1 MPLGG
6 DVVRPDWMSASVT
19 ARASQRRVE
28 VLSERSETRRVWL
41 HPDGR
46 VQEEISSGPARFK
59 DATASATEGWRAIDT
74 TVVKDA
80 QGVHPVAVPGSVA
93 LADQAGDAAV
103 SMVDAAGRG
112 LGVALDGVE
121 LPAPVLDGSTVTYRD
136 VVPGVD
142 VRVEV
147 RPAGF
152 ELVWLVHS
160 KKGVSEL
167 VRRYGRQGRVVLPTT
182 LTSQGDVVPAQ
193 ASGGVVEL
201 RDGKGVARGRL
212 HAPRMWDAADAAVQG
227 RGLPSQA
234 EFVLGTVARKGK
246 KSTASLGISAD
257 VAWLNN
263 PARTF
268 PITIDPTYALASVSP
283 AFDTFVQQGYGTDES
298 ASSELKLGN
307 NGSGQVARTF
317 MNFDAASFKGKQI
330 TSASL
335 SLLETHSWS
344 CTAKPWSSYDAGL
357 ATTATRWTAQPSI
370 GTKRATSTQTV
381 GASSSCPDGRVS
393 IDMTAQAKAWS
404 ASTATQVGMMLRAD
418 NEADP
423 YGWKRF
429 YSNDSSYRP
438 VIGLFYDR
446 APAAPALPSVGNSAV
461 VGGKTFIAYPTPSLT
476 GVVPSDADGNQ
487 VKVDYS
493 RMTSPGSGYGD
504 LLCSTG
510 YRAPGTTASCTSAT
524 LADNDHGWI
533 RARANDSML
542 SSAWSGAKE
551 YWVTLSPPPVP
562 TVTCASAKGS
572 WADAVK
578 PAETC
583 TVTLTAAAATSNSA
597 ATHVRYTVDGGAEK
611 IAAVTQPTTTT
622 PTTFQIPKVGGTAG
636 WHTVTVTAQSP
647 VGRQSAKVTYGFGYG
662 TPSMSAPVS
671 GQTTTDVVQVTGQGG
686 PGGTAGQ
693 VQWRVAGSTGFLPVP
708 ASNQF
713 TFGSDATKVSVS
725 GLMDTTSLVGQAD
738 AQGVVVPERVPAR
751 LELRV
756 CWTYGGSAKCS
767 PVRRVVRVPHAFGSG
782 FPTSEAGPGQ
792 VALWTGELQV
802 SESDADLPS
811 PTSAIGVSRTHNSF
825 AGDVAVAKQV
835 FGPGWV
841 AGLDGGDD
849 GLSASE
855 VVDNTRLDGTIALVS
870 DDGDTLIYTAPARRT
885 AAAFAAGT
893 YEPADDDTAS
903 SGITLSVAGSTP
915 VLTLKDEDGVTT
927 RFTATAAPSAT
938 ADSVFAVTD
947 VTDPATPGK
956 TTYQRD
962 AQGRVTAI
970 IAPVPT
976 GAAACVPGTRTAGCR
991 VLKLTYN
998 TQGLVSQ
1005 ITAQVD
1011 TEATDRVLSTYT
1023 YNTDATSPQY
1033 KTMASQTDVVTGLTT
1048 KYAWT
1053 GSVADKTLRLAG
1065 ITPPG
1070 QDGFTFTYANNR
1082 LDKVTRPLPSSVA
1095 AGDRTAQLAAFVYDQ
1110 PTDVSNLDLA
1120 QFDGYPL
1127 TRRASKAFAVFG
1139 PDQKI
1144 SGAPA
1149 KNDAAWQ
1156 RANVYLTDG
1165 EGYTIHEGS
1174 YGAGAWQWTAN
1185 VYDDK
1190 DNIVQAW
1197 DARAVEQLRTGG
1209 MTDIDS
1215 ASTQTVYNTDITNA
1229 TGDVITPAGTL
1240 VVQTRGPARTLIDEA
1255 GVEVW
1260 ARPQTDT
1267 SYDQGAPHAG
1277 INPLSGQPYRLP
1289 TTVTTSTVT
1298 PGDQV
1303 WDRHDLLNVTV
1314 TSYDGTT
1321 PGGKTGWE
1329 LGQATSTTTRMGAT
1343 EAATAGDITRET
1355 VYDDQGRIIEQRQ
1368 PSAKGTSADAGTR
1381 KTLYY
1386 TAGTHPTVAAC
1397 GGKPAWAGW
1406 VCQTMP
1412 GAGTLPTE
1420 RTVSYTW
1427 DGQAAQTQTIA
1438 GTATVTT
1445 TTSFDAK
1452 SRPVTV
1458 TTTSAGLTGSTPVP
1472 AVTTSYDSVGQ
1483 VTGTTSTAG
1492 STAMTYDTW
1501 GRQLT
1506 YTNTPAG
1513 QPADTATTTY
1523 DELGQVVKVTDNN
1536 GSQTFTY
1543 DGTDANGKAET
1554 RGLVT
1559 KTEATSGGITHSAT
1573 AAYDAQGAAT
1583 LEKLP
1588 GGIIRRHTYD
1598 PAGELVDLTYSGKG
1612 TDPETGAAVADQ
1624 QWFGWSSRSDA
1635 AGRTVREWSTDGGSA
1650 YTDTNS
1656 PAVTSDRAYRYDK
1669 AGRLVRVDETL
1680 NTRAES
1686 PTCTRRGYSFDVN
1699 GNRTSQTTAANTTGC
1714 DDAGA
1719 TSTARAFN
1727 GADQPVTGAN
1737 GQGSYVYDPLGRQTS
1752 IPAADTTNPTRGDM
1766 ALAYYDSDAAQS
1778 VAQGDTKVTFTL
1790 DGAGRRLTQ
1799 NITVGPIAVPGAATG
1814 TLTRHYTDSSDNPAW
1829 TVDVRGE
1836 QTVTTRYADLT
1847 GDGLGITYTTTGG
1860 ATTAELALTGLRGDV
1875 NATVKLDGTNPAT
1888 GIDTWADYTEYG
1900 QPTTTKTA
1908 TAGGA
1913 AGAGYGWLGAHER
1926 ATLDALG
1933 ITLMGARLYNQA
1945 TGLFTSLDPVH
1956 GGNETTYG
1964 YPNDPINKSDI
1975 DGNWGGWNRLAG
1987 GLARVSQIA
1996 GYIPLCG
2003 YCSAVSAIT
2012 GYASAAAYYRG
2023 GNRRKAR
2030 RQFASTTVG
2039 VALGGFGRFGTR
2051 FRGSTKYGKR
2061 FAHAVRR
2068 GSGRVYRRGGWRSTT
2083 MRRTVRTYRRA
2094 ARGYNRSFGRWRGI
2108 TGYGHS
2114 GVGYRLYSHG
2124 VSTFGG
2130 WAYNYRR

>member
-1 MPLGG
+1 MDGLVPLSG

-59 DATASATEGWRAIDT
+59 DAMASATEGWRAIDT

-80 QGVHPVAVPGSVA
+80 RGVHPVAVPGSVA

-112 LGVALDGVE
+112 VGVALDGVE

-160 KKGVSEL
+160 KKGVSQL
-167 VRRYGRQGRVVLPTT
+167 VRRYGRHGRVVLPTT

-227 RGLPSQA
+227 RGLASRA

-283 AFDTFVQQGYGTDES
+283 VFDTFVQQGYGTDES

-370 GTKRATSTQTV
+370 GAKRATSAQTV
-381 GASSSCPDGRVS
+381 GASSACPDGRVS

-418 NEADP
+418 DEADP

-461 VGGKTFIAYPTPSLT
+461 VGGKTFIAYPTPSVT

-493 RMTSPGSGYGD
+493 RMTSSGSGYGD

-542 SSAWSGAKE
+542 PSAWSGAKE
-551 YWVTLSPPPVP
+551 YWVTLSPAPAPTIRCEKSANGSWSD
-562 TVTCASAKGS
+562 TVTSELCY
-572 WADAVK
+572 
-578 PAETC
+578 
-583 TVTLTAAAATSNSA
+583 VTATAQQATSNSA
-597 ATHVRYTVDGGAEK
+597 ATAIRWSVDGGPEK
-611 IAAVTQPTTTT
+611 ITPITQPTTTT
-622 PTTFQIPKVGGTAG
+622 PQTIHFGVGGTAG
-636 WHTVTVTAQSP
+636 WHTVTAIAQSP
-647 VGRQSAKVTYGFGYG
+647 VGRQSAKVTYSFGYG
-662 TPSMSAPVS
+662 APSISAPVA
-671 GQTTTDVVQVTGQGG
+671 GQTTTDTVAVAADAPPKGAAAV
-686 PGGTAGQ
+686 AGQ
-693 VQWRVAGSTGFLPVP
+693 VQWRLSGSADSGWTPAP
-708 ASNQF
+708 ASNTF
-713 TFGSDATKVSVS
+713 TTTS
-725 GLMDTTSLVGQAD
+725 GTASTSLRGMLDTTSLVGQKD
-738 AQGVVVPERVPAR
+738 ASGAGPVKERVPASVEVR
-751 LELRV
+751 A
-756 CWTYGGSAKCS
+756 CFTYTPGGIKCTPARS
-767 PVRRVVRVPHAFGSG
+767 VVRVPHAFGSG

-825 AGDVAVAKQV
+825 AGDVGVEKQV

-855 VVDNTRLDGTIALVS
+855 VVDNTRLDGTIAVVGEEGDVLV
-870 DDGDTLIYTAPARRT
+870 YRAPARRT
-885 AAAFAAGT
+885 AAVFAAGI
-893 YEPADDDTAS
+893 YEPADDDTAT

-915 VLTLKDEDGVTT
+915 VLTLTDEDGVKT

-938 ADSVFAVTD
+938 PDSQFVVTD

-956 TTYQRD
+956 TSYQRD
-962 AQGRVTAI
+962 AQGRVTAV

-976 GAAACVPGTRTAGCR
+976 GAAACVPGVRTAGCR

-998 TQGLVSQ
+998 TQGLVAQ

-1023 YNTDATSPQY
+1023 YNTD

-1095 AGDRTAQLAAFVYDQ
+1095 VGDRTAQLAAFVYDQ
-1110 PTDVSNLDLA
+1110 PTDVSNFDLA

-1127 TRRASKAFAVFG
+1127 DRRASKAFAVFG

-1144 SGAPA
+1144 SGIPG
-1149 KNDAAWQ
+1149 KGDAAWQ
-1156 RANVYLTDG
+1156 RATVYLTDG

-1185 VYDDK
+1185 VYGDK
-1190 DNIVQAW
+1190 DNIVQSW

-1229 TGDVITPAGTL
+1229 AGDVITPAGTL

-1255 GVEVW
+1255 GLEVW

-1267 SYDQGAPHAG
+1267 SYDQGAPNGG
-1277 INPLSGQPYRLP
+1277 INPLSGQPYRLA

-1329 LGQATSTTTRMGAT
+1329 LGLATATTTRMGAT
-1343 EAATAGDITRET
+1343 EAATGGDITRET

-1368 PSAKGTSADAGTR
+1368 PSAKATSADAGTR

-1420 RTVSYTW
+1420 HTVSYTW

-1458 TTTSAGLTGSTPVP
+1458 TTTSTGLAGSTPVP
-1472 AVTTSYDSVGQ
+1472 AVTTSYDTIGQ

-1506 YTNTPAG
+1506 YTNTPTG

-1523 DELGQVVKVTDNN
+1523 DELGQVTKVTDNN

-1559 KTEATSGGITHSAT
+1559 KTEATSGGVTHSAT

-1583 LEKLP
+1583 P
-1588 GGIIRRHTYD
+1588 G
-1598 PAGELVDLTYSGKG
+1598 E
-1612 TDPETGAAVADQ
+1612 
-1624 QWFGWSSRSDA
+1624 
-1635 AGRTVREWSTDGGSA
+1635 
-1650 YTDTNS
+1650 
-1656 PAVTSDRAYRYDK
+1656 
-1669 AGRLVRVDETL
+1669 
-1680 NTRAES
+1680 
-1686 PTCTRRGYSFDVN
+1686 
-1699 GNRTSQTTAANTTGC
+1699 
-1714 DDAGA
+1714 
-1719 TSTARAFN
+1719 
-1727 GADQPVTGAN
+1727 
-1737 GQGSYVYDPLGRQTS
+1737 
-1752 IPAADTTNPTRGDM
+1752 
-1766 ALAYYDSDAAQS
+1766 
-1778 VAQGDTKVTFTL
+1778 
-1790 DGAGRRLTQ
+1790 
-1799 NITVGPIAVPGAATG
+1799 
-1814 TLTRHYTDSSDNPAW
+1814 
-1829 TVDVRGE
+1829 
-1836 QTVTTRYADLT
+1836 
-1847 GDGLGITYTTTGG
+1847 
-1860 ATTAELALTGLRGDV
+1860 
-1875 NATVKLDGTNPAT
+1875 
-1888 GIDTWADYTEYG
+1888 
-1900 QPTTTKTA
+1900 
-1908 TAGGA
+1908 
-1913 AGAGYGWLGAHER
+1913 
-1926 ATLDALG
+1926 
-1933 ITLMGARLYNQA
+1933 
-1945 TGLFTSLDPVH
+1945 
-1956 GGNETTYG
+1956 
-1964 YPNDPINKSDI
+1964 
-1975 DGNWGGWNRLAG
+1975 
-1987 GLARVSQIA
+1987 
-1996 GYIPLCG
+1996 
-2003 YCSAVSAIT
+2003 
-2012 GYASAAAYYRG
+2012 
-2023 GNRRKAR
+2023 
-2030 RQFASTTVG
+2030 
-2039 VALGGFGRFGTR
+2039 
-2051 FRGSTKYGKR
+2051 
-2061 FAHAVRR
+2061 
-2068 GSGRVYRRGGWRSTT
+2068 
-2083 MRRTVRTYRRA
+2083 A
-2094 ARGYNRSFGRWRGI
+2094 ARWDHPPPHLRPGR
-2108 TGYGHS
+2108 
-2114 GVGYRLYSHG
+2114 
-2124 VSTFGG
+2124 
-2130 WAYNYRR
+2130 